1 MDVQFLLDKIL
12 SYEGALK
19 QIDDKINLI
28 KFIGSVNYNFI
39 PTDLLDLEELKQ
51 EKINIKKSLRSL
63 RLNFPNQI
71 VKDSVKIY
79 FFQSP

>member
-1 MDVQFLLDKIL
+1 MNVQFLLDKIL

-51 EKINIKKSLRSL
+51 EKRNIKKSLRSL
-63 RLNFPNQI
+63 RLNFPTQI
-71 VKDSVKIY
+71 VKNSVKVY
-79 FFQSP
+79 FFEGS